1 MRTSNKLKVAAK
13 REQILFT
20 SSVEHSNS
28 HADEDFFWNGK
39 VMKNGVQSAQNGQ
52 KTGADELK
60 SKKNQLFSTFFE
72 KK

>member
-28 HADEDFFWNGK
+28 HADEDFFGTVK
-39 VMKNGVQSAQNGQ
+39 
-52 KTGADELK
+52 
-60 SKKNQLFSTFFE
+60 
-72 KK
+72 